1 MISGKRHGQL
11 VSLLALGLVTGFA
24 STAAM
29 AEDSITVTSYGGT
42 YQEAESKAMFQPAAK
57 ELGITIKEDNLADGL
72 PDVRLQVQGH
82 AVKWD
87 VVELSAEE
95 CVRGTQE
102 GLFEKL
108 DYSVIDPSGIDKKL
122 VADNWIGVTFYAVV
136 LAYNK
141 SGKLG
146 ENGPK
151 TWADFWDVT
160 KFPGARTLGNYATE
174 SLTLA
179 AMADGTPPDK
189 VYPIDLDKAFKKL
202 EEIKPHVT
210 SWWSSGGQ
218 VMNLLKD
225 DEVDMG
231 SIWNGRANT
240 LVKSGA
246 PISYTVSGGVLNADC
261 LVIPK
266 GAKNVTLAQKAIAKF
281 ISPELQANLPKYSA
295 NGPANLK
302 AFDTGKLTAEEAA
315 DVISSPQNIKK
326 QVILDFNWW
335 APLLPDVQ
343 KRWQAFLQE

>member
-1 MISGKRHGQL
+1 MIGRTGCSR
-11 VSLLALGLVTGFA
+11 LALLLGLATVFGA
-24 STAAM
+24 QTAW
-29 AEDSITVTSYGGT
+29 AEDSITVTSWGGT
-42 YQEAESKAMFQPAAK
+42 YQEAESKAMFQPAAQA
-57 ELGITIKEDNLADGL
+57 LGITIKEDNLAEGL
-72 PDVRLQVQGH
+72 PDVRLQVQGN

-95 CVRGTQE
+95 CVRGAEE

-108 DYSVIDPSGIDKKL
+108 DYSVINPDGIDKKL
-122 VADNWIGVTFYAVV
+122 IADTWVGVTFYSVV
-136 LAYNK
+136 LAYNT

-146 ENGPK
+146 ENGPQ
-151 TWADFWDVT
+151 TWADFWNVD
-160 KFPGARTLGNYATE
+160 KFPGARSLGNFATE

-189 VYPIDLDKAFKKL
+189 VYPIDIDKAFKKL
-202 EEIKPHVT
+202 EEIKPHIA

-218 VMNLLKD
+218 AMNLLKD
-225 DEVDMG
+225 NEVDMG

-240 LVKSGA
+240 LVTSGA
-246 PISYTVSGGVLNADC
+246 PVKYTVAQGVLNADC

-266 GAKNVTLAQKAIAKF
+266 GSKNVALAQKAIARI

-302 AFDTGKLTAEEAA
+302 AFETGKLTAEETAR
-315 DVISSPQNIKK
+315 VISSPENIKK

-335 APLLPDVQ
+335 APQLPEVQ
-343 KRWQAFLQE
+343 KRWQAFLQQ